1 MFSDGIVRSILGNAS
16 PVLDEQGNPRGAIG
30 VFVDVTEHKQAEE
43 ALRNEKER
51 FQILT
56 QNLSSGVALIDE
68 SGRLA
73 IVNPAFLRI
82 FEISEESDIKNI
94 NDRNWADWQVFDE
107 KGTLL
112 DVDEHPVR
120 KAAITG
126 KAVLNQLVGMR
137 PPANSELKW
146 MLVTAAPIFRPDV
159 GRRRPFAHT

>member
-1 MFSDGIVRSILGNAS
+1 M
-16 PVLDEQGNPRGAIG
+16 
-30 VFVDVTEHKQAEE
+30 
-43 ALRNEKER
+43 
-51 FQILT
+51 
-56 QNLSSGVALIDE
+56 
-68 SGRLA
+68 
-73 IVNPAFLRI
+73 

-146 MLVTAAPIFRPDV
+146 MLVTAAPIFRPD
-159 GRRRPFAHT
+159 GRQEATICTYLDITEQKQAEEALRRSNEELSRINRVMEGRELRMIEFRRK